1 MHNHVNIFTTNEY
14 MTASNHETARLEAH
28 LEHVRDDIGEMKVVI
43 SDMAK
48 AIRTLTSIE
57 AKQEEHNG
65 AISRC
70 FTEIGEVR
78 ARVTS
83 LEIQQPLAKQTQ
95 GVVNKAVE
103 VILVAVLGAL
113 IALVVVKPA
122 EVKAQPA
129 VIQAS
134 PASKGVEVQT
144 HGAAK

>member
-1 MHNHVNIFTTNEY
+1 
-14 MTASNHETARLEAH
+14 MTASNPETARLEAH

-70 FTEIGEVR
+70 FSEINEVR
-78 ARVTS
+78 VRVTA
-83 LEIQQPLAKQTQ
+83 LEIQQPLNKQTQ

-103 VILVAVLGAL
+103 VVLIAVLGAL

-122 EVKAQPA
+122 EVKAQP
-129 VIQAS
+129 VVVQSS
-134 PASKGVEVQT
+134 PTAKGMEVQS
-144 HGAAK
+144 HGTPK